1 MIYGFF
7 LIYALWLF
15 YLAVM
20 NLKRVKDAG
29 KLTKPALILGY
40 PILIIGYVLD
50 FLSNILVM
58 TVLLLELPREL
69 LVTQRLKR
77 HKDLLTWRGKVA
89 RWFGDNLLDQFDP
102 DGKHL

>member
-1 MIYGFF
+1 MIYGFM

-29 KLTKPALILGY
+29 KLTKAALILGY
-40 PILIIGYVLD
+40 PILIVGYVLD
-50 FLSNILVM
+50 FISNILVM

-69 LVTQRLKR
+69 LVTPALK
-77 HKDLLTWRGKVA
+77 TA
-89 RWFGDNLLDQFDP
+89 
-102 DGKHL
+102 